1 MAMGPRRI
9 WAVLRRA
16 ALKWNADDCL
26 QQGAALAYY
35 TVFSLAPVLVIVIAV
50 AGALFGQEAAQGEIV
65 GQIRGLVGEEGA
77 TAIQSLVQS
86 ASRPGASSRATLVG
100 LLVLLFGSTSAFTQ
114 LQAALNRVWDVPA
127 EAHSGIVDLVR
138 ARVLSFAAVLGTGF
152 LLSVSLVVSAAAA
165 AFGRFGGGYLPFG
178 GLLGLAD
185 VLGSMIVHTLL
196 FAMIFKMLPDAEIDW
211 RDVWVGA
218 TVTAGLFVVGKFAIG
233 LYLGRSDLGA
243 AYGAAGWVILVLAWV
258 YYSAQIVLFG
268 AEFTCAYAARRPR
281 GTTDLAASTRP
292 GSAASGRAGDRGR
305 DSASAPGAG
314 AARSPGTAPR
324 PGAGS

>member
-1 MAMGPRRI
+1 
-9 WAVLRRA
+9 
-16 ALKWNADDCL
+16 
-26 QQGAALAYY
+26 
-35 TVFSLAPVLVIVIAV
+35 
-50 AGALFGQEAAQGEIV
+50 
-65 GQIRGLVGEEGA
+65 
-77 TAIQSLVQS
+77 
-86 ASRPGASSRATLVG
+86 
-100 LLVLLFGSTSAFTQ
+100 
-114 LQAALNRVWDVPA
+114 
-127 EAHSGIVDLVR
+127 
-138 ARVLSFAAVLGTGF
+138 
-152 LLSVSLVVSAAAA
+152 
-165 AFGRFGGGYLPFG
+165 
-178 GLLGLAD
+178 
-185 VLGSMIVHTLL
+185 MIVHTLL
-196 FAMIFKMLPDAEIDW
+196 FAMIFKVLPDAEIDW

-281 GTTDLAASTRP
+281 GTTDPAGSTRP

-314 AARSPGTAPR
+314 AARSPGTARR